1 MWMSSGFPGTQRK
14 ARSNERKHGVSF
26 EEAQSVFS
34 DENGLL
40 LDDAEHSDDEPRFLL
55 MGLSSFLRILVVSH
69 TLPDEY
75 TIRIINAR
83 ETTRTE
89 KRQYG
94 ERLGK

>member
-1 MWMSSGFPGTQRK
+1 MGDLGFSWDPRK
-14 ARSNERKHGVSF
+14 ARSNERKHGVTF

-34 DENGLL
+34 DENALL
-40 LDDAEHSDDEPRFLL
+40 LEDSEHSKEEPRFLL
-55 MGLSSFLRILVVSH
+55 MGLSSSLRILVVSH
-69 TLPDEY
+69 ALPDDD

-83 ETTRTE
+83 EATRSE

>member
-1 MWMSSGFPGTQRK
+1 MGELGFSWDPKK
-14 ARSNERKHGVSF
+14 ARSNESKHGVSF

-40 LDDAEHSDDEPRFLL
+40 LDDAEHSEDEPRFLL

-75 TIRIINAR
+75 TIRIISAR
-83 ETTRTE
+83 EATRTE

>member
-1 MWMSSGFPGTQRK
+1 VGELGFSWDPRK
-14 ARSNERKHGVSF
+14 ARSNERKHGVTF

-40 LDDAEHSDDEPRFLL
+40 LEDPEHSKEEPRFLL
-55 MGLSSFLRILVVSH
+55 LGLSSSLRILVVSH
-69 TLPDEY
+69 TLPDDD

-83 ETTRTE
+83 EATGSE

>member
-1 MWMSSGFPGTQRK
+1 VGELGFSWDLEK
-14 ARSNERKHGVSF
+14 ARSNEAKHGVSF

-40 LDDAEHSDDEPRFLL
+40 RDDSEHSEGESRFLL
-55 MGLSSFLRILVVSH
+55 MGLSSSLRILVVSH
-69 TLPDEY
+69 TLPDED

-83 ETTRTE
+83 EATRSE